1 MSRSRLTIPYP
12 LILDGAMGTYYQSLE
27 GKSGENIDLANLQDS
42 KTVEKIHRE
51 YIDHGAQ
58 AIKTNT
64 FGISALLAE
73 RQEDKAQAILQA
85 AVLNAKKAARNTR
98 TILMADIGPCRV
110 PGPDAEKETARIYL
124 WQLQRFYDMGIR
136 FFLMETLFDDKG
148 IAEAAR
154 WLSQQN
160 DPCFLI
166 VSFAVGA
173 DGMTLAGLPGKEL
186 LESAAALPGV
196 NAAGFNCLVG
206 PHHMKMLVKDLDFGY
221 FRNKETL
228 LYCAPNAGYP
238 AVVGRRTVYNSSPD
252 YYGDIMNSICH
263 MGFSIL
269 GGCCG
274 TTPADI
280 EALTKTWFPHPDLN
294 DQPAKRDEQTAC
306 TTRDSLWALL
316 NKNRKVIAVE
326 LDPPK
331 NDQIAAYMK
340 NVSLLASSG
349 ADFVTIADCPIG
361 RSRADSCLLACK
373 IKRELGVLALPHMTC
388 RDRNLNATKAL
399 LLGLAM
405 EDIHSMLLV
414 TGDPLPTDLRDE
426 VKSVFSFNSRKLAA
440 YIKGLYPE
448 TVSIPFNMFGAL
460 NVNALNF
467 EKQLEIA
474 LEKEK
479 AGISGFLTQPVLSS
493 QALQNLKLA
502 RKKLKG
508 KILGGIFP
516 VVSYKNGLFLKNEVS
531 GIDVSDEII
540 ERYKGLD
547 RSQGEDL
554 ALQISADIAAEIAP
568 YVDGFY
574 LMTPFSRVNLMVRL
588 IDRIKKDGLLKKQL

>member
-1 MSRSRLTIPYP
+1 M
-12 LILDGAMGTYYQSLE
+12 
-27 GKSGENIDLANLQDS
+27 
-42 KTVEKIHRE
+42 
-51 YIDHGAQ
+51 
-58 AIKTNT
+58 
-64 FGISALLAE
+64 
-73 RQEDKAQAILQA
+73 
-85 AVLNAKKAARNTR
+85 
-98 TILMADIGPCRV
+98 
-110 PGPDAEKETARIYL
+110 
-124 WQLQRFYDMGIR
+124 
-136 FFLMETLFDDKG
+136 
-148 IAEAAR
+148 
-154 WLSQQN
+154 
-160 DPCFLI
+160 
-166 VSFAVGA
+166 
-173 DGMTLAGLPGKEL
+173 
-186 LESAAALPGV
+186 
-196 NAAGFNCLVG
+196 
-206 PHHMKMLVKDLDFGY
+206 
-221 FRNKETL
+221 
-228 LYCAPNAGYP
+228 
-238 AVVGRRTVYNSSPD
+238 
-252 YYGDIMNSICH
+252 
-263 MGFSIL
+263 
-269 GGCCG
+269 
-274 TTPADI
+274 
-280 EALTKTWFPHPDLN
+280 
-294 DQPAKRDEQTAC
+294 
-306 TTRDSLWALL
+306 